1 VANAANSANIGP
13 YALRVQADGLFN
25 ANDVAQRL
33 VNMRLSEAQTLR
45 AVWGPTAY
53 VPTKTQEDYYDAPA
67 VGTRPGSRTAPVG
80 GSRLT
85 VLSAGLQALDHT
97 IPYYGFKQHGIFH
110 AVMASGR
117 EILLL
122 HTGDELW
129 EWRGWA
135 RNWRRIIAT
144 PSGSHGIT
152 GNLPDKSQSDFP
164 TQFVFTGNGIAIV
177 PQQGRAYFYDGH
189 YIAPLGFASLP
200 ASPTARGPSSSGA
213 SFSATEGTVNDVG
226 YAHSSADRRA
236 LFDNEYQVEELDHTS
251 MTDGFGDCRLGTI
264 TVLPVTVPTDLESA
278 ATGWVN
284 AGEWRCA
291 AQYVDRWGNL
301 SAMST
306 PSSAVT
312 IDVCPSVVAASAY
325 VVATGTPDSPV
336 AKRVLPSRK
345 RVQIKWEGISTG
357 PDHCIGRRLYRTK
370 DTQNTGDTA
379 LYYLSQNALSVPEYA
394 TLPDNVVTQF
404 PDNIPD
410 TWLGDEAVHYLAVPE
425 FRLAT
430 MALGRLWIGN
440 LKDAPATTRPSE
452 PGFWG
457 TFKKGFDLTP
467 DPTSEITALVGVP
480 EGLLVCTA
488 TSTFLVT
495 SSDDGQAFKHVPVSK
510 TIGCAAP
517 GSAVTMPAGGTI
529 FLGRDGFYLYQ
540 DGALQF
546 VSPELRR
553 TMKRLTFT
561 RLRQA
566 VGAYDARSREY
577 RCWVS
582 LDGNE
587 HNNQCFVYGPT
598 PGGQRGWRERT
609 DIVADSVCVTR
620 DHRRYMLVGGHLP
633 EDAGRSGVYL
643 LDHDASPDVPSV
655 PAVRDREALV
665 ETGWLEASDSDKAK
679 TSYVVYLWLRETE
692 NTSLTIEVLRNWR
705 EEVVDVATVVRY
717 SEKDIPDFWATTKL
731 GAGTWRD
738 KRPFWTRAAIHV
750 PSAESV
756 KFRIRGTGGWEF
768 VGIQI
773 KMAPR
778 YYGGAQLTP

>member
-1 VANAANSANIGP
+1 MANAANSANIGP

-53 VPTKTQEDYYDAPA
+53 VPTKTQEDYAGAPT

-80 GSRLT
+80 GRRLT

-122 HTGDELW
+122 HTGDALW

-312 IDVCPSVVAASAY
+312 IDVCPSVVAAPAY

-370 DTQNTGDTA
+370 DTHNTGDTA
-379 LYYLSQNALSVPEYA
+379 LY
-394 TLPDNVVTQF
+394 
-404 PDNIPD
+404 
-410 TWLGDEAVHYLAVPE
+410 
-425 FRLAT
+425 
-430 MALGRLWIGN
+430 
-440 LKDAPATTRPSE
+440 
-452 PGFWG
+452 
-457 TFKKGFDLTP
+457 
-467 DPTSEITALVGVP
+467 
-480 EGLLVCTA
+480 
-488 TSTFLVT
+488 
-495 SSDDGQAFKHVPVSK
+495 
-510 TIGCAAP
+510 
-517 GSAVTMPAGGTI
+517 
-529 FLGRDGFYLYQ
+529 
-540 DGALQF
+540 
-546 VSPELRR
+546 
-553 TMKRLTFT
+553 
-561 RLRQA
+561 
-566 VGAYDARSREY
+566 
-577 RCWVS
+577 
-582 LDGNE
+582 
-587 HNNQCFVYGPT
+587 
-598 PGGQRGWRERT
+598 
-609 DIVADSVCVTR
+609 
-620 DHRRYMLVGGHLP
+620 
-633 EDAGRSGVYL
+633 
-643 LDHDASPDVPSV
+643 
-655 PAVRDREALV
+655 
-665 ETGWLEASDSDKAK
+665 
-679 TSYVVYLWLRETE
+679 
-692 NTSLTIEVLRNWR
+692 
-705 EEVVDVATVVRY
+705 
-717 SEKDIPDFWATTKL
+717 
-731 GAGTWRD
+731 
-738 KRPFWTRAAIHV
+738 
-750 PSAESV
+750 
-756 KFRIRGTGGWEF
+756 
-768 VGIQI
+768 
-773 KMAPR
+773 
-778 YYGGAQLTP
+778 